1 MHTDSSQDTRGS
13 HGRYALFRIQTLR
26 WISKKR
32 QRNRCANG
40 QARYHLG
47 IALLHLGRCDESIAA
62 LEIVVHAYPDYP
74 HAKSG
79 LGVAY
84 NSAGQPSKAI
94 LIFEELLE
102 AQPRDPGHLLNLGYA
117 CHDAGLVERA
127 IECFD
132 QVVSSENSS
141 NDVRAKAQKALDAL
155 QQD

>member
-1 MHTDSSQDTRGS
+1 MIGVSHFFRGD
-13 HGRYALFRIQTLR
+13 YARAAGFFETALTCDE
-26 WISKKR
+26 SYV
-32 QRNRCANG
+32 

-62 LEIVVHAYPDYP
+62 LEMVVHAYPDYP

-102 AQPRDPGHLLNLGYA
+102 AQPRAPGHLLNLGYA

>member
-1 MHTDSSQDTRGS
+1 
-13 HGRYALFRIQTLR
+13 
-26 WISKKR
+26 
-32 QRNRCANG
+32 
-40 QARYHLG
+40 
-47 IALLHLGRCDESIAA
+47 
-62 LEIVVHAYPDYP
+62 VVHAYPDYP

-132 QVVSSENSS
+132 QVVSSENST
-141 NDVRAKAQKALDAL
+141 DHIRAKAQKALDAL